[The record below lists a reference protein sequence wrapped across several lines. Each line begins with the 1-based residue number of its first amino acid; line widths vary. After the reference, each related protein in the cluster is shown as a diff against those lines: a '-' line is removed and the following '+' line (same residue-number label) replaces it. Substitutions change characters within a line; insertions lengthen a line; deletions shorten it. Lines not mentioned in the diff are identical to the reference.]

1 VRRVMSLLGALSLIV
16 SACGAD
22 SGGPESGDIGTSLSI
37 TVPETSLTLTAPDV
51 DPFVPDP
58 FQLALE
64 ERLDDDGTFPL
75 DAALDLFAAAV
86 GSLPGADAGA
96 FPDPDPHAAT
106 MALMAVAAHYG
117 ELTQLQRE
125 AFLDAVEGPE
135 RGAGEE
141 GEVLSAA
148 GDPVGMLVAYHGMT
162 QPVDPDY
169 AAIAIE
175 ARDEIA
181 QRIGRPLGIPV
192 RVVIREGTEFW
203 AMASPMRDGHFID
216 DGTPD
221 ECMVELWPERIAS
234 GDDLFVRSVVTHE
247 VFHCFQYD
255 IYDDLAATFD
265 SAAWITEGQ
274 AFWAAAE
281 VIGAEQSWVT
291 NAYVDWLCRPEI
303 SLWKRTRAS
312 MGFYSTLATHG
323 SESFWERFD
332 DMLGRVKDDAVEAA
346 GVSPDDGLRL
356 SATSRMNDR
365 DGRFGDPWTLGGA
378 GIPASSC
385 RGEGIARPD
394 RPWAWSMDVQDYA
407 SGAPFVVD
415 VTGDVVQAAA
425 RGRAG
430 AFEFADGTTIGFSGD
445 FTGVLCLLAGGCEC
459 PDGRTIG
466 DHIVVPGPTAVAV
479 GGRAGEVSASLSP
492 SSLEDACLMA
502 ADVPRLSLPGEENID
517 LEGGVCV
524 LDGGDL
530 VLTIGYLPSYDG
542 LLQAE
547 PWPQMNALMFVRAVP
562 GTWDTGT
569 FHVSPIAGGGYRF
582 GDGGLVVTLSEDLLT
597 GTFTNL
603 RGSGSFSCPR
613 LLTPAEAL
621 TGP

>member
-1 VRRVMSLLGALSLIV
+1 MRRVLGLLGVLSLII
-16 SACGAD
+16 SACGAE
-22 SGGPESGDIGTSLSI
+22 SGGPESGDIGTSQSI
-37 TVPETSLTLTAPDV
+37 TVPETSSTLAAPDV
-51 DPFVPDP
+51 DPFEPDP

-64 ERLDDDGTFPL
+64 ERLDDDGTLPL
-75 DAALDLFAAAV
+75 EAALDLFAAAV
-86 GSLPGADAGA
+86 GPLPGADAGA

-117 ELTQLQRE
+117 ELTQLQRD
-125 AFLDAVEGPE
+125 AFLDAVEGPG
-135 RGAGEE
+135 RGAGDE
-141 GEVLSAA
+141 GEVLST
-148 GDPVGMLVAYHGMT
+148 GNPVGVLAAYQGAA
-162 QPVDPDY
+162 QPAGTDY
-169 AAIAIE
+169 ADIAIE

-181 QRIGRPLGIPV
+181 RRVGRPLRIPV
-192 RVVIREGTEFW
+192 RIVIREGTEFW

-234 GDDLFVRSVVTHE
+234 GDGLFVRSVVTHE

-255 IYDDLAATFD
+255 GYDDLSATFD

-274 AFWAAAE
+274 AFWTAAE
-281 VIGAEQSWVT
+281 IIGAEQSWVT

-323 SESFWERFD
+323 AESFWDRFD

-356 SATSRMNDR
+356 SATSRMNDT
-365 DGRFGDPWTLGGA
+365 DGHFGDLWTLRGA

-385 RGEGIARPD
+385 RGEGTARPD
-394 RPWAWSMDVQDYA
+394 SPWAWSMDVQDYA
-407 SGAPFVVD
+407 SGTPFVVD
-415 VTGDVVQAAA
+415 VTGDVVQAGA

-430 AFEFADGTTIGFSGD
+430 AFEFADGTAIGFSGD

-459 PDGRTIG
+459 PDGRTVG
-466 DHIVVPGPTAVAV
+466 DQIVSPGPTAVAV
-479 GGRAGEVSASLSP
+479 GGRAGEVSASLSLL
-492 SSLEDACLMA
+492 SLEDACLLA
-502 ADVPRLSLPGEENID
+502 AEVPRLSLPGEGDID
-517 LEGGVCV
+517 LEGGACV

-530 VLTIGYLPSYDG
+530 VLTIGYLPSYDAR
-542 LLQAE
+542 LQAE
-547 PWPQMNALMFVRAVP
+547 PFPQMNAIMFVRAVP

-569 FHVSPIAGGGYRF
+569 FHVSPVAGGGYRF
-582 GDGGLVVTLSEDLLT
+582 GDGGLVVTLSEDLLS

-603 RGSGSFSCPR
+603 SGSGSFSCPR

-621 TGP
+621 AGP